1 MTKSCTWLQ
10 SVFQSD
16 SGCIRYGT
24 SRCSLPCTEAGWAQA
39 LNGALQAKL
48 NAQGAPSISR
58 FGSTFAPG
66 DKVIQQVNNYDKE
79 VFNGD
84 VGHIVAI
91 DLEEG
96 SLQVDFEGRSVGY
109 ELRELDELSL

>member
-1 MTKSCTWLQ
+1 MQTHRKRSMTKSCTWLQ

-24 SRCSLPCTEAGWAQA
+24 SRCSLPCTEAGWGAGAEWCSTSQA
-39 LNGALQAKL
+39 E
-48 NAQGAPSISR
+48 PSISR

-96 SLQVDFEGRSVGY
+96 SLQV
-109 ELRELDELSL
+109 